1 MMVKT
6 NGGKRLSQHITKHGN
21 SSCFSAGAQAPSS
34 KDFYVSSQYQMCISP
49 VKLALSLIKKVVLSA
64 TVCTTI
70 ALADTACLALLL

>member
-6 NGGKRLSQHITKHGN
+6 NGGKRLSQHITEHSN
-21 SSCFSAGAQAPSS
+21 SSYLSAGAPAPSS

-49 VKLALSLIKKVVLSA
+49 VKLALSLTKKLVLSA

-70 ALADTACLALLL
+70 ALAGPACLALLL